1 VSKSTI
7 DCHAFAEKLGSW
19 LHEQGPEGDVVVSSR
34 VRLARNVVAYPFI
47 SKLQPQPALELCDKL
62 RAHVTAL
69 DLRDELVWV
78 SIAEASPVLRLLLRE
93 RHLVSRELAPT
104 ADEHPPKPGR
114 AVAFTRS
121 EDASIMV
128 NEEDHLRLQAMCP
141 GLDLDR
147 AYERA
152 REIDVALER
161 EVQYAYDPRYGY
173 LTCCPTNVGT
183 GLRASVMLH
192 LPALGMVRSELEKVI
207 TAAQRTGLAVRGLY
221 GEGSRAAGD
230 FYQISNQVTLGR
242 SEEQLIAE
250 LRELVPAIVRFE
262 RRLRDQLLEEQKAA
276 LTDRVSR
283 SWGLLR
289 TARSMPT
296 DGALSHL
303 SNLRLGRHLGLWS
316 RASIEVLNRIRVQI
330 QRGHVQALDQKAP
343 STELFE
349 PSERDKKRAAL
360 LRRTLVG
367 A

>member
-1 VSKSTI
+1 MT
-7 DCHAFAEKLGSW
+7 
-19 LHEQGPEGDVVVSSR
+19 
-34 VRLARNVVAYPFI
+34 
-47 SKLQPQPALELCDKL
+47 
-62 RAHVTAL
+62 T
-69 DLRDELVWV
+69 
-78 SIAEASPVLRLLLRE
+78 
-93 RHLVSRELAPT
+93 
-104 ADEHPPKPGR
+104 
-114 AVAFTRS
+114 
-121 EDASIMV
+121 IMV
-128 NEEDHLRLQAMCP
+128 NEEDHLRIFVILP
-141 GLDLDR
+141 GFQIES
-147 AYERA
+147 AYERLV
-152 REIDVALER
+152 EVEEALAER
-161 EVQYAYDPRYGY
+161 LDFAFSEKYGY
-173 LTCCPTNVGT
+173 IAACPTNVGT

-242 SEEQLIAE
+242 SEDQLIAE

-262 RRLRDQLLEEQKAA
+262 RRLRDQLLEEQKAV

-316 RASIEVLNRIRVQI
+316 GASIEVLNKIRVQI
-330 QRGHVQALDQKAP
+330 QRGHVQALDQKSP
-343 STELFE
+343 GPELFE
-349 PSERDKKRAAL
+349 PSERDKKRAGL

-367 A
+367 